1 MYFPHKSGIF
11 VNTRKLKH
19 RAKTHL
25 FLPGIYLR
33 QLVTHKLQI
42 NDFGKFMNFYL
53 KYTVFGRIFIEN
65 VEFF

>member
-19 RAKTHL
+19 RAKTNL
-25 FLPGIYLR
+25 FLLGIYLS

-42 NDFGKFMNFYL
+42 NDFGKFMNFHL
-53 KYTVFGRIFIEN
+53 KYTFFDRIFVQN
-65 VEFF
+65 GEF